1 MKRHFALALGFVLG
15 LSGIVYG
22 AESASSPADTLG
34 WQLAIHARTFQKFP
48 LFEAMDKTAALGVK
62 YMSLSAEVKLEGTNT
77 VQLVNLTDDQIQS
90 IKKHADSKGLTLV
103 NAYVSF
109 PANEAECRKAFEF
122 ARKIGIDL
130 LVGEPNPD
138 ALDTVE
144 KLCREYNIR
153 VAIHDHP
160 KPSHY
165 WNPQNVLD
173 ALKGRSPL
181 MGACAD
187 TGHWVRSGLDPVEC
201 LKTLQGHVFV
211 LHFKDLNRENR
222 NAHDVPWGTGVG
234 QCKAMMEELKR
245 QGFHGAYCVEYEY
258 HWDTSTPEV
267 AQCVKFFN
275 DTCAELAQ
283 TPNSGSTQ

>member
-1 MKRHFALALGFVLG
+1 MRNIRTVLVILAFALA
-15 LSGIVYG
+15 GIAAKG
-22 AESASSPADTLG
+22 ETDSSAADSLG
-34 WQLAIHARTFQKFP
+34 WQLTLHARTFQRFP
-48 LFEAMDKTAALGVK
+48 LFEAMDKTAALGIK
-62 YMSLSAEVKLEGTNT
+62 YMSLSAGIKLEGTNT
-77 VQLVNLTDDQIQS
+77 VQVIDLSDDQIQS
-90 IKKHADSKGLTLV
+90 IKKHAEAKGLTFV
-103 NAYVSF
+103 NAYVSL
-109 PANEAECRKAFEF
+109 PADEAQCRKAFDF
-122 ARKIGIDL
+122 ARKLGIDI
-130 LVGEPNPD
+130 LVGEPDPD

-173 ALKGRSPL
+173 AIKGRSPL
-181 MGACAD
+181 LGACAD

-211 LHFKDLNRENR
+211 LHFKDLNAKSR

-245 QGFHGAYCVEYEY
+245 QGFHGAFCIEYEY
-258 HWDTSTPEV
+258 HWETSTPEV
-267 AQCVKFFN
+267 ADCVKFFN
-275 DTCAELAQ
+275 STCAELAA
-283 TPNSGSTQ
+283 PAAKSSP